1 MEKSSCRVREM
12 RQKKKE
18 KSNVKGT
25 RSVLAGGEDGGRH
38 QGTRNVWP
46 LNVGNSCQRETKISA
61 LQSKGTESCQ

>member
-38 QGTRNVWP
+38 QGTRNV
-46 LNVGNSCQRETKISA
+46 
-61 LQSKGTESCQ
+61 